1 MPWHIPWHQTAE
13 AWYRGID
20 VLNDA
25 KIKGA
30 KGKDKPY
37 RLSDSG
43 QLYLQV
49 STTGGKHWRMNYT
62 YGRNSAGKPAQK
74 TLAFGSYP
82 AVTLL
87 DARRQRDEAK
97 ALLRDGK
104 DPAVEKRVASRTR
117 EAANQNT
124 FEVVAGRWFELNSGW
139 SIEKL
144 DAYRDARGGKWSH
157 RTAAHWR
164 TSEAPWSDVHSA
176 DVLTSLERDIFP
188 HIGDLPITTIKAP
201 KLLEVLQKVEKRGAI
216 ETAHRLRQRCSAV
229 FVYGI
234 GAGLCEADP
243 AASLGAT
250 LKDVPKSKKQ
260 PSIIDGI
267 RDQDARIA
275 AVRKM
280 MKDCEAERCRAT
292 TKLALRFHLLTAV
305 RPNELYG
312 ARWEEMTD
320 LDGDEPTWT
329 IPALRM
335 KGDKDRKAEE
345 QGEHVVPLSRQAVDV
360 LQAVRKL
367 TGRLPLIFPGERHV
381 HKEMSDNTLRAL
393 LIRAGY
399 YQRHVPHGF
408 RAAFSTIMNE
418 RADREWRETGHQGA
432 SPDRAI
438 IDLMLAHVPG
448 NKVESAYNRAAYLP
462 RRRELAQE
470 YADIVLEGFC
480 PAADHLGGPI
490 RYAATGPGRAKV
502 DA

>member
-1 MPWHIPWHQTAE
+1 M
-13 AWYRGID
+13 
-20 VLNDA
+20 LNDA
-25 KIKGA
+25 KIKAA
-30 KGKDKPY
+30 KGKDKAY
-37 RLSDSG
+37 RLGDSG

-49 STTGGKHWRMNYT
+49 TPAGAKHWRMNYT
-62 YGRNSAGKPAQK
+62 YGRNADGKPAQK

-82 AVTLL
+82 AVLL
-87 DARRQRDEAK
+87 VDARRMRDEAK

-104 DPAVEKRVASRTR
+104 DPAVEKRVASKTR

-139 SIEKL
+139 SLEKL
-144 DAYRDARGGKWSH
+144 DAYRNANGGKWSH
-157 RTAAHWR
+157 RTASNWT
-164 TSEAPWSDVHSA
+164 TSDAPWSAIHAA
-176 DVLTSLERDIFP
+176 DVITSLERDIFP
-188 HIGDLPITTIKAP
+188 HIGDLPITAIKAP

-216 ETAHRLRQRCSAV
+216 ETAHRLRQRLSAV

-243 AASLGAT
+243 AAGLGAA

-260 PSIIDGI
+260 PSIVDGI

-280 MKDCEAERCRAT
+280 LNDCEAERCRAT
-292 TKLALRFHLLTAV
+292 TKLALRFIALTAV
-305 RPNELYG
+305 RPNEVHG
-312 ARWEEMTD
+312 ARWDELED
-320 LDGDEPTWT
+320 LDGENPTWT
-329 IPALRM
+329 IPAERM

-345 QGEHVVPLSRQAVDV
+345 EGEHIVPLSRQAVDV
-360 LQAVRKL
+360 LQAVRKV

-381 HKEMSDNTLRAL
+381 HRGMSENTLRAL

-418 RADREWRETGHQGA
+418 RADREWRESGHKGA

-470 YADIVLEGFC
+470 YADIILEGFC

-490 RYAATGPGRAKV
+490 RYAATGPGRP
-502 DA
+502 